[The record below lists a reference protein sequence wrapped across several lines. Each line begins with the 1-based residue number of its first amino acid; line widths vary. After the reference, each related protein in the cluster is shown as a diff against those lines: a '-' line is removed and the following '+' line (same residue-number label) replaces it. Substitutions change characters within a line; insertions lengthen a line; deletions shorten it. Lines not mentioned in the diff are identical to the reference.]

1 MTFVPASAED
11 GKAVYDNNSEITMI
25 SETQSNRSSIYYGSS
40 RVATDAYARYF
51 QGPRDINSHSKYPL
65 FLRVH
70 GSVMPR
76 MFFPIFCLGC
86 WATVITYICKH
97 YLPLTAEPLLVT
109 VLGLVV
115 GLSLSFRS
123 STAYERYSEGRK
135 AWATLLMQSRTLA
148 RFIWVHIPEKR
159 DTESEPD
166 GSRSDLITKISAINL
181 IYAFAIALKHR
192 LRFQPYTDYADLAP
206 LIGHLE
212 TYAKYAQDSRY
223 HSGEIPPGELS
234 IWKKI
239 GESLSLSFAIS
250 NPRKAINSANAPLGN
265 LPQEILTYLSTFI
278 HEAAT
283 ENPGPSSISTSL
295 YSQLLNCVVALTDV
309 QTQADRILSTP
320 LPLGYN
326 ILISQLVFLY
336 TYLLPFQLEDK
347 LGWITVPATLAAS
360 YIIIGIAAIGNELEN
375 PFGNDVNDLPLD
387 NYCHELRQ
395 DLDCLVSKKPVKFRE
410 IIRAKGNMPLWPLCT
425 QDFDGLFNRKEKEI
439 RDVLK
444 AKAYISKDY

>member
-1 MTFVPASAED
+1 MAFYTVLGED
-11 GKAVYDNNSEITMI
+11 GKARQEKNSEQTIIRGTLN
-25 SETQSNRSSIYYGSS
+25 NRSSIYLEPS
-40 RVATDAYARYF
+40 RVSTEAYTRYF

-65 FLRVH
+65 FLRIH

-76 MFFPIFCLGC
+76 MIFPIFCLGC
-86 WATVITYICKH
+86 WATFITYISKNII
-97 YLPLTAEPLLVT
+97 PLTAEPLLLT

-123 STAYERYSEGRK
+123 STAYERYSEGRR

-148 RFIWVHIPEKR
+148 RVIWVHVPEKKN
-159 DTESEPD
+159 TENEPE
-166 GSRSDLITKISAINL
+166 GSRSDLLTKISAINL

-192 LRFQPYTDYADLAP
+192 LRFQPYTNYTDLAP
-206 LIGHLE
+206 LIDHLD
-212 TYAKYAQDSRY
+212 TYAKYARDSRY
-223 HSGEIPPGELS
+223 QNGENPSPKLS
-234 IWKKI
+234 VWKKM
-239 GESLSLSFAIS
+239 GQFLSLSFAIS

-265 LPQEILTYLSTFI
+265 LPLEILTYLSAYVN
-278 HEAAT
+278 EAAT
-283 ENPGPSSISTSL
+283 ENPGAPALSTSV

-320 LPLGYN
+320 LPIGYN

-336 TYLLPFQLEDK
+336 TYLLPFQLLDK
-347 LGWITVPATLAAS
+347 LGWVTVPATLAAS

-395 DLDCLVSKKPVKFRE
+395 DLDCLISKKPTKFRE
-410 IIRAKGNMPLWPLCT
+410 LIRSKENMPLWPLST
-425 QDFDGLFNRKEKEI
+425 QDFDGLFCRNEKEI

-444 AKAYISKDY
+444 AKAYIVK

>member
-1 MTFVPASAED
+1 MASFTASEED
-11 GKAVYDNNSEITMI
+11 GKAGYESSSEATIT
-25 SETQSNRSSIYYGSS
+25 SGKNDRSSIYFGPS
-40 RVATDAYARYF
+40 RVSTEAYARYF

-65 FLRVH
+65 FLRIH

-76 MFFPIFCLGC
+76 MIFPIFCLGC
-86 WATVITYICKH
+86 WATLTTYFSKHVI
-97 YLPLTAEPLLVT
+97 PLTAEPLLLT

-123 STAYERYSEGRK
+123 STAYERYSEGRR

-148 RFIWVHIPEKR
+148 RIIWVHVPDKRVTENEPE
-159 DTESEPD
+159 
-166 GSRSDLITKISAINL
+166 GSRSDLLTKISAINL

-192 LRFQPYTDYADLAP
+192 LRFQPYTDYNDLAP
-206 LIGHLE
+206 LIGHLD
-212 TYAKYAQDSRY
+212 TYAKFSRDSRY
-223 HSGEIPPGELS
+223 RNGEDPTPRLS
-234 IWKKI
+234 IWRKI
-239 GESLSLSFAIS
+239 GQFLSLSFAIS
-250 NPRKAINSANAPLGN
+250 NPRKAINNANAPLGN
-265 LPQEILTYLSTFI
+265 LPQEILTYLSAYI
-278 HEAAT
+278 YEAAT
-283 ENPGPSSISTSL
+283 DNPGTSLISTSI

-320 LPLGYN
+320 LPIGYN

-387 NYCHELRQ
+387 NYCYELRQ

-410 IIRAKGNMPLWPLCT
+410 LIRSKENMPLWPLT
-425 QDFDGLFNRKEKEI
+425 TKDFDELFHRNEKEI

-444 AKAYISKDY
+444 AKAYI